1 MKKTGIFY
9 GSTTGTT
16 QKVAENIG
24 KLMNVASSDIHNVAN
39 SAPSEVGKYD
49 LLLLGTSTWGSGE
62 LQDDWSD
69 FIAGLEVLDLKGK
82 GIALF
87 GCGDESMADTFCN
100 AVGVLYDRLQ
110 NTGARFIGFY
120 PAGCYTFE
128 KSDAV
133 SDGIGRGLLLDDV
146 NHPEL
151 SADRI
156 KGWVADV
163 SKESQL

>member
-16 QKVAENIG
+16 QEVAENIG
-24 KLMNVASSDIHNVAN
+24 KLMNVASSDIHNVAS

-82 GIALF
+82 DIALF

-100 AVGVLYDRLQ
+100 AVGELYDRLQ
-110 NTGARFIGFY
+110 KTGARFIGLY

-156 KGWVADV
+156 EGWVADV